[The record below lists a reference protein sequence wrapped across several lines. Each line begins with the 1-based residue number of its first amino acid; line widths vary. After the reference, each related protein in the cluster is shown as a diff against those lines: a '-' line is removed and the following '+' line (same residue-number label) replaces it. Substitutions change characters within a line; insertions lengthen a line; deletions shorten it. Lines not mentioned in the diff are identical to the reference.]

1 MWTTL
6 KIISLNQR
14 SQAKKRVYMVS
25 SHLFKVLEVGNY
37 SVVTEHISGCLG
49 PWVGGRVGGRVSRY
63 KKETFS
69 VNGEF
74 IILIVLIVSW
84 VHAYIKTYQ
93 SSHFK
98 HVNHISIKLGGKT
111 TLSIIM

>member
-1 MWTTL
+1 M
-6 KIISLNQR
+6 S
-14 SQAKKRVYMVS
+14 
-25 SHLFKVLEVGNY
+25 
-37 SVVTEHISGCLG
+37 
-49 PWVGGRVGGRVSRY
+49 GRVSRY

-93 SSHFK
+93 SLHFK
-98 HVNHISIKLGGKT
+98 HVNHISIKLGGKPN
-111 TLSIIM
+111 IIYHYGADWTDASEAIAPSAPSKVLASLNSSLCGAGMWGEKKIKM